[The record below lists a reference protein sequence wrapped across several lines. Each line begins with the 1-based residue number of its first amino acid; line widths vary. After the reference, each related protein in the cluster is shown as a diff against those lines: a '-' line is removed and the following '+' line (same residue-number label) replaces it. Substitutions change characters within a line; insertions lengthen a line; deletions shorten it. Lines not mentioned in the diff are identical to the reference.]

1 MPLMKLSDAVA
12 LAQKA
17 GIAMASFN
25 VANYESC
32 KAVIDAAGE
41 LQLPVMVQ
49 MYHRLFDNG
58 KAKDLSAL
66 VKGMA
71 ADVDVPIVMHLDHG
85 RTMEHVKKAIQ
96 WGFTSVMIDAS
107 DHPLKENIRISK
119 EVVAVA
125 HDNNVSVEAELGH
138 VPPKA
143 SDDISG
149 FLTHPEEALEFVS
162 ETSIDA
168 LAVAIGTAHGHY
180 KEVPVLDIDRL
191 KKIRSIVDIPLVL
204 HGGSGT
210 PIKDVQE
217 TIKLGIRK
225 INIGTEL
232 HQAYLD
238 EVLAQVKARG
248 GVYCPIDIFMHPVYE
263 RMKEVAKRKISQFAF
278 KD

>member
-1 MPLMKLSDAVA
+1 MPLIKLSDAVA
-12 LAQKA
+12 LAEKE
-17 GIAMASFN
+17 GIAIASFN
-25 VANYESC
+25 IANYESC
-32 KAVIDAAGE
+32 KAVIDSANE

-49 MYHRLFDNG
+49 MYHRLVDNG
-58 KAKDLSAL
+58 KARDLSAL

-71 ADVDVPIVMHLDHG
+71 ADADVPIVMHLDHG
-85 RTMEHVKKAIQ
+85 RTMEQVRKAIQ

-107 DHPLKENIRISK
+107 DYPLKENIRISK
-119 EVVAVA
+119 EIASVA
-125 HDNNVSVEAELGH
+125 HDNNVSVEGELGH

-143 SDDISG
+143 SDDISS
-149 FLTHPEEALEFVS
+149 FLTIPEEALEFVN

-180 KEVPVLDIDRL
+180 KEVPVLDIERL
-191 KKIRSIVDIPLVL
+191 RKIRSIVDIPLVL

-210 PIKDVQE
+210 PVKDVQE

-232 HQAYLD
+232 HQAFLD
-238 EVLAQVKARG
+238 EVAAQAEQRRG
-248 GVYCPIDIFMHPVYE
+248 VFCPIDIYMHSVYE
-263 RMKEVAKRKISQFAF
+263 KMKEVAKLKMSQFAF